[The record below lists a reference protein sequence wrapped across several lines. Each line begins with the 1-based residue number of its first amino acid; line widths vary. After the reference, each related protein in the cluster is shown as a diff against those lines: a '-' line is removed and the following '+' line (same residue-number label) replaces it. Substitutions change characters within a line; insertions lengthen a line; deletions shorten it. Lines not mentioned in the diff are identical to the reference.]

1 MGPTER
7 ESNVTTA
14 MTATTAL
21 QGILLPGT
29 KKQAPP
35 FPFSLS
41 ASKNDV
47 QVHKYF
53 HMFQSCSTSCPVA
66 ALMLNMSPFTLN
78 QFCVCFGRL
87 PSRSRGGHKWQSPYP
102 FLYPPPPSSILM
114 GVTGL
119 SHKYLV
125 SLKIGASFGRTHCG
139 SSGLGRPLR
148 RSHPLSHNNVVDECS
163 RHFDIKILDHRDI

>member
-1 MGPTER
+1 MKLPPRWDRPTDRAAER

-14 MTATTAL
+14 MTAATTAPQ

-29 KKQAPP
+29 NEETSAPP

-41 ASKNDV
+41 ASKKNDV
-47 QVHKYF
+47 QVRKYF
-53 HMFQSCSTSCPVA
+53 HMFQSRRRA
-66 ALMLNMSPFTLN
+66 NMLNMFPFMLS
-78 QFCVCFGRL
+78 QFCLCFGRL
-87 PSRSRGGHKWQSPYP
+87 PSRSRGGHKWQIPYP
-102 FLYPPPPSSILM
+102 FLYPPPSSILM

-125 SLKIGASFGRTHCG
+125 SLKIGASVGRTHCG

-148 RSHPLSHNNVVDECS
+148 RSHT
-163 RHFDIKILDHRDI
+163 